1 MSAELRYELEKA
13 AVDCATVYNAHEV
26 AVRLEGILGGHVD
39 EATQRFVY
47 EEKQVETKEL

>member
-13 AVDCATVYNAHEV
+13 AAHEV